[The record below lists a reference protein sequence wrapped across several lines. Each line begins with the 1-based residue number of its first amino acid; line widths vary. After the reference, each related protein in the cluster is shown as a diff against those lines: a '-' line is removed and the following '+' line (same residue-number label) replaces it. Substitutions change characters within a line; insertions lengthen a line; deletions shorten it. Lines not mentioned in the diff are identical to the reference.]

1 MRLGHR
7 LAQMSLGFGA
17 DELFGPIMPERALRL
32 GANANNPVMT
42 RKEAATLIRGAGL
55 RPCERIVGRRTG
67 GGASHEPSID
77 RHSRQGAAGRA
88 AEHWRTAWPCT
99 STPT

>member
-1 MRLGHR
+1 MASCRLRAAACAHVVADFVRLGHR

-55 RPCERIVGRRTG
+55 RPCERRLGRRL
-67 GGASHEPSID
+67 
-77 RHSRQGAAGRA
+77 
-88 AEHWRTAWPCT
+88 WRRWQ
-99 STPT
+99 S